1 MFLLYCVCFLCSSYA
16 VLQHRLAALA
26 STSLSTQSL
35 QSPPTNRDLEVQ
47 LIVLRARLWGDDL
60 VYGLRSSSLT
70 EISEERFPM
79 AHMLDVLLQLP

>member
-1 MFLLYCVCFLCSSYA
+1 MLLLYCVCFLCSSYA

-26 STSLSTQSL
+26 STELSMQSL
-35 QSPPTNRDLEVQ
+35 QSPPTNRDLGV
-47 LIVLRARLWGDDL
+47 
-60 VYGLRSSSLT
+60 SSLT